1 MRAAFFVGDTGVVQ
15 EVPDLVTSAG
25 RLRSNNI
32 AEYQALILLLRHLL
46 EREKNDGPRKRFLI
60 CGDSELVIRQM
71 LGKYRVKKPHLVAL
85 HAEAT
90 QLSSRLD
97 VEFSWVPR
105 DRNLAGQLL
114 ESSDG
119 KASSSTR

>member
-32 AEYQALILLLRHLL
+32 AEYQALILLLRHLV
-46 EREKNDGPRKRFLI
+46 EREKNDGPRKGFLI

-85 HAEAT
+85 HAEAM

-105 DRNLAGQLL
+105 DRNLAGRLL
-114 ESSDG
+114 ESSGG
-119 KASSSTR
+119 KASRSAR